1 MMSKRKLHNGKP
13 KSSRNK
19 SRRQSESHRKGS
31 CLRKI
36 GYDKQE
42 AYEHKKIMGDPDLSI
57 YKCKFCG
64 KFHIGHRS

>member
-1 MMSKRKLHNGKP
+1 MSKRKLHNNKP
-13 KSSRNK
+13 KSSRSK
-19 SRRQSESHRKGS
+19 SRRQSESLRKGS

-36 GYDKQE
+36 GYDKKE
-42 AYEHKKIMGDPDLSI
+42 AYEYKKIMGDTDLSI

>member
-1 MMSKRKLHNGKP
+1 MSKRKLHNNKP
-13 KSSRNK
+13 KSSRSK
-19 SRRQSESHRKGS
+19 SRRQSESLRKGS

-36 GYDKQE
+36 GYDKKE
-42 AYEHKKIMGDPDLSI
+42 AYKHKKIMVDTDLSI